1 MSAHSSDL
9 SDDIVQSVAP
19 EHIAPPRDE
28 FKPWHKV
35 RKQFIRE
42 RQWNELIDRMVKRY
56 LRSDL
61 QNEEAD
67 WSLEEEEDTASGGA
81 VEIPDSVRVERPLR
95 CLVIP
100 GDDLLDMR
108 SLWKRLSVH
117 KCFIRYL
124 GFNESH
130 GSHQSGTRVH
140 VANNEVT
147 SLDRARPDSLVL
159 ADRFQSIASP
169 NSQAYR
175 YLKEYGPF
183 HVVNLDLCDSLF
195 PTTSKPPTAYFTAI
209 YQLAKY
215 QMEHQTTPW
224 LLFIT
229 TQVEPGVA
237 SEPELQKLCKP
248 MRDNWDKHPG
258 FASRLSALLQ
268 PHVFGLPESAIDIS
282 ALTEEDMVQAF
293 GVALGKYLLRLTAS
307 GHPNWSVQMLR
318 SHRYGINQQPRVD
331 MLSLAFQF
339 RRKFS
344 PPVDTT
350 GLSDVQIIVPKF
362 PSELECAVKLVA
374 AVENITN
381 VDELLQADAQLR
393 TQMETASADLL
404 AEAGYDRESYLAW
417 VRSGEG
423 AADGPIND

>member
-1 MSAHSSDL
+1 MSTHSSDL
-9 SDDIVQSVAP
+9 ADDIVQSAAP

-28 FKPWHKV
+28 FRPWHKV

-42 RQWNELIDRMVKRY
+42 RQWNELIDRLVKRY
-56 LRSDL
+56 LKSDL
-61 QNEEAD
+61 RNDEAD
-67 WSLEEEEDTASGGA
+67 WSLDEEEDAASGA
-81 VEIPDSVRVERPLR
+81 PAEILESVRIDRPLR

-108 SLWKRLSVH
+108 SLWKRLDVRQ
-117 KCFIRYL
+117 CFIRYL

-130 GSHQSGTRVH
+130 GSRQSGTRVH

-147 SLDRARPDSLVL
+147 SLDRVARDSLVL
-159 ADRFQSIASP
+159 GDRFQSIASP
-169 NSQAYR
+169 NSQAYH
-175 YLKEYGPF
+175 YVKEYGPF

-195 PTTSKPPTAYFTAI
+195 PTTSRTPTAYFPAL
-209 YQLAKY
+209 YQLARY

-229 TQVEPGVA
+229 TQVEPGVVNV
-237 SEPELQKLCKP
+237 PELQKLCKP
-248 MRDNWDKHPG
+248 MRDNCDQYPD
-258 FASRLSALLQ
+258 FASRLGELLQ
-268 PHVFGLPESAIDIS
+268 LNVFTPPDSAIDIS
-282 ALTEEDMVQAF
+282 ALTEEDMIQVF

-307 GHPNWSVQMLR
+307 GQPNWSVQMLR
-318 SHRYGINQQPRVD
+318 SHRYGINREPRVD

-344 PPVDTT
+344 PPVDAT
-350 GLSDVQIIVPKF
+350 GLSNVQVIVPKF
-362 PSELECAVKLVA
+362 PSERECAVKLVA
-374 AVENITN
+374 AVANITN

-404 AEAGYDRESYLAW
+404 AEAGYDRDSYLAW

-423 AADGPIND
+423 AANGSIND